1 VITIKEVARRANV
14 SSATVSRMLNES
26 GYVSEEARERILK
39 VIEETGYIPSENAKS
54 LRTKKTKV
62 IGVILPKLGSE
73 TTSRMVNGLDR
84 VLAEEGYQILLANS
98 NLDAGKEI
106 EFLKLLKSRDVEGI
120 VLSATNTNEQLVE
133 EIQKLKVPFV
143 VVGQDMPGTPSV
155 VFNEIM
161 ATGEMIDYLI
171 EKGHEKVAFIG
182 VSESDRAVGLM
193 RKKGYLAAME
203 KHCLPIEEHW
213 IQTAVFDVESGYEA
227 MKNIM
232 ESSTTL
238 PTAVFAV
245 TDRLAIGA
253 MNYLK
258 AKGLKIPEDIA
269 LAGVGASELSQY
281 VTPPLTTID
290 FQYNKAGREAAN
302 LILSMINQKKIPT
315 SKIVLDYGLVKK
327 DSV

>member
-1 VITIKEVARRANV
+1 LITIKEVAKRANV
-14 SSATVSRMLNES
+14 SSATVSRMLNDS

-39 VIEETGYIPSENAKS
+39 VIEETGYVPSENAKS

-73 TTSRMVNGLDR
+73 TMSRMVNGLDR
-84 VLAEEGYQILLANS
+84 VLAAKGYQLLLANT
-98 NLDAGKEI
+98 NLSAEKEI

-120 VLSATNTNEQLVE
+120 ILSATNTNEQLVE
-133 EIQKLKVPFV
+133 EIQKLKIPFV
-143 VVGQDMPGTPSV
+143 VVGQDMPDTPSV

-161 ATGEMIDYLI
+161 ATQDMIEYLI

-203 KHCLPIEEHW
+203 KHGLPIEEHW
-213 IQTAVFDVESGYEA
+213 IQTAFFDVGSGYRA
-227 MKNIM
+227 MKNMM
-232 ESSTTL
+232 EKSAQR

-253 MNYLK
+253 MNYIK
-258 AKGLKIPEDIA
+258 EAGLRIPEDMA

-281 VTPPLTTID
+281 VTPSLTTVD
-290 FQYNKAGREAAN
+290 FQYNKAGQEAAN
-302 LILSMINQKKIPT
+302 LILSLINQKNIHT

>member
-1 VITIKEVARRANV
+1 LITIKEVAKRANV
-14 SSATVSRMLNES
+14 SSATVSRMLNDS

-39 VIEETGYIPSENAKS
+39 VIEETGYVPSENAKS

-84 VLAEEGYQILLANS
+84 VLAAQGYQLLLANT
-98 NLDAGKEI
+98 NLSADKEI

-133 EIQKLKVPFV
+133 EIQKLKIPFV
-143 VVGQDMPGTPSV
+143 VVGQDMPDTPSV

-161 ATGEMIDYLI
+161 ATQDMIEYLI
-171 EKGHEKVAFIG
+171 QKGHEKVAFIG
-182 VSESDRAVGLM
+182 VSESDRAVGLL

-203 KHCLPIEEHW
+203 KHGLPIEEHW
-213 IQTAVFDVESGYEA
+213 IQTAFFDVESGYKA
-227 MKNIM
+227 MKNMM
-232 ESSTTL
+232 EKSAQR

-253 MNYLK
+253 MNYIK
-258 AKGLKIPEDIA
+258 EAGLRIPEDMA

-281 VTPPLTTID
+281 VTPSLTTVD
-290 FQYNKAGREAAN
+290 FQYNKAGQEAAN
-302 LILSMINQKKIPT
+302 LILSLINQKNIPT